1 MRILFMR
8 RSRLSDRVRRRRV
21 RASKNVTKISAI
33 KSLVPNRSSAWAPGR
48 PASWGCDA
56 MTSQDKPA
64 TTVAVKVNNKT
75 IDPKM
80 YKVILHNDDHNNM
93 VHVVRS
99 LMQVFRI
106 DEHEATRIMIEAHE
120 EGLALCTTEPL
131 ERAELHKEQL
141 QALSLTSTIEPE

>member
-1 MRILFMR
+1 
-8 RSRLSDRVRRRRV
+8 
-21 RASKNVTKISAI
+21 
-33 KSLVPNRSSAWAPGR
+33 
-48 PASWGCDA
+48 

-64 TTVAVKVNNKT
+64 TTVAAKINTRT

-120 EGLALCTTEPL
+120 QGLALCTIEPL

-141 QALSLTSTIEPE
+141 RSFSLTATLEAE